1 MMHGPDQIALQSG
14 EALFALNSLSAQIKW
29 TIPYLLY
36 QYVPDKRVKAVITPQ
51 RGHPYDIFV
60 FTNLKKIKESMQVI
74 FIPYILQVASRA
86 LRIPA
91 SKVHISETGTNLVPN
106 ASPTAA
112 SFSSDLYG
120 MAVMVG

>member
-1 MMHGPDQIALQSG
+1 
-14 EALFALNSLSAQIKW
+14 
-29 TIPYLLY
+29 
-36 QYVPDKRVKAVITPQ
+36 
-51 RGHPYDIFV
+51 
-60 FTNLKKIKESMQVI
+60 MQFI

-120 MAVMVG
+120 MAVMVGQIAYVMPIFTQILLPLRFGPVMICFSEISVDVYLI